1 MKNYKLIVSDVDGTL
16 LNEDYL
22 VSEETKVAVK
32 RLKEYDIDFAIATGR
47 AYEGALDV
55 AQQLDI
61 VKEGYGIICLNGM
74 RTYHLPNETYKS
86 LDSMTYEQAQYMQRL
101 GQKYYMGMLYCYE
114 DVIFYE
120 MEDHSYKDYELGMD
134 PQRMRF
140 FKDNMKTKDIDSLLD
155 LKHRFDEGVPLL
167 KIVYVQGEG
176 FIDLLIDRLKDE
188 MHPDFDLLVVGTEW
202 LGIMPKRVNKGEAV
216 LEYAKTKHISAD
228 EIMAFGDAENDI
240 SMLKAVGCGVAVEN
254 AFNTLKA
261 VADDFTE
268 SNLEHGVA
276 KAIHRY
282 LDRLDIEKNGNE

>member
-22 VSEETKVAVK
+22 VSEETKIAVK
-32 RLKEYDIDFAIATGR
+32 RLKSYDIDFAIATGR
-47 AYEGALDV
+47 AYEGAFDV
-55 AQQLDI
+55 ATQLDI
-61 VKEGYGIICLNGM
+61 VEEGYGIICLNGM
-74 RTYHLPNETYKS
+74 RTYHLPNKTYDS
-86 LDSMTYEQAQYMQRL
+86 LEPMTYEQAQFMQKL
-101 GQKYYMGMLYCYE
+101 GQKYYMGMLYCFE
-114 DVIFYE
+114 DIIYYE
-120 MEDHSYKDYELGMD
+120 MEDHTYKDYELGMD

-140 FKDNMKTKDIDSLLD
+140 FKDNMNTLDIESLSE
-155 LKHRFDEGVPLL
+155 LKSRFDEGHPLL

-176 FIDLLIDRLKDE
+176 FIDLLIERLKNE
-188 MHPDFDLLVVGTEW
+188 MHPDFDLLVVGSEW
-202 LGIMPKRVNKGEAV
+202 LEIMPKRINKGEAV
-216 LEYAKTKHISAD
+216 LNYAKSKNIKPE

-254 AFNTLKA
+254 AFSSLKA

-282 LDRLDIEKNGNE
+282 LDRLDKEKNGNE